1 MGGHMHTSSD
11 IQLPAA
17 GRKRGRYS
25 DAFKARLV
33 AACNQP
39 GVSTAAIA
47 LANGLNA
54 NLLRRW
60 VSQQRHAQ
68 GGAQAASDAFVGFV
82 QLTAAD
88 PPRAVAA
95 LPPTPVGTPG
105 QDRIQ
110 LHFSRGELQATLC
123 LPTHQHAQCAA
134 LLKLLLS

>member
-1 MGGHMHTSSD
+1 MHTTSD

-25 DAFKARLV
+25 DAFKAQLV
-33 AACNQP
+33 AACQEP

-60 VSQQRHAQ
+60 VSEQRQTPDGIACSPDIRQ
-68 GGAQAASDAFVGFV
+68 GFV
-82 QLTAAD
+82 QLTPPPSPRPVPWVESVGAD
-88 PPRAVAA
+88 RMH
-95 LPPTPVGTPG
+95 
-105 QDRIQ
+105 
-110 LHFSRGELQATLC
+110 LHLSRGDLQVHLSIPA
-123 LPTHQHAQCAA
+123 HQHAPCAA

>member
-1 MGGHMHTSSD
+1 MHTASD

-25 DAFKARLV
+25 QAFKARVV

-60 VSQQRHAQ
+60 ISEHRQAQ
-68 GGAQAASDAFVGFV
+68 SGMEATPDSCAGFV
-82 QLTAAD
+82 PLTSPVSLCA
-88 PPRAVAA
+88 PAA
-95 LPPTPVGTPG
+95 LRPASLGTPDP
-105 QDRIQ
+105 DRMQ
-110 LHFSRGELQATLC
+110 LHLSRGDLQATLS
-123 LPTHQHAQCAA
+123 LPAHQHAQCAA
-134 LLKLLLS
+134 LLKLILS

>member
-1 MGGHMHTSSD
+1 MHTSSD

-17 GRKRGRYS
+17 GRRRGRYS

-33 AACNQP
+33 AACSQP

-60 VSQQRHAQ
+60 VSEQRHAP
-68 GGAQAASDAFVGFV
+68 GGAQASSDVSLAFVPLTASDPV
-82 QLTAAD
+82 
-88 PPRAVAA
+88 RAVSA
-95 LPPTPVGTPG
+95 LPPASLGTPA

-110 LHFSRGELQATLC
+110 LHLSRGELQATLS
-123 LPTHQHAQCAA
+123 LPAHQHAPCAA